1 MKRYITICIF
11 MFLILLSIAISGCR
25 TQYLGGNRDEKWTKD
40 LEYLRK
46 ALPRKSVDSFFNIS
60 EGEFNDE
67 IDDLEEKICD
77 LNDEEII
84 DGIYKITASIGDAH
98 TNAYARYNGRFPVQF
113 YYFGNDIYLINT
125 TEKYDQV
132 LNYKLKKING
142 MEIEHVE
149 NLLKPLIPHENE
161 ANIKKHLPTFLSRPD
176 ILKGVS
182 ITDSLDKVDFELED
196 SNGNEHNIEIEAVND
211 DNDLN
216 WIVEKNDSSYPL
228 YRQNSDLN
236 YWYKYLE
243 EAKAVYFKY
252 NSCIEDED
260 IGTIKDMTD
269 EIFNLID
276 SGKADKLIIDVRNN
290 SGGSDGYLNELIEG
304 IKARNINNPDK
315 LFVIIGRETFSSA
328 IIEAA
333 RLDEETNATL
343 VGEMTSGKPNHYGS
357 VGNFKLPNSK
367 ISIRYSTKYINIFK
381 NQGNSLMPDVLKEVS
396 IDDYINKKD
405 PALDYILKNS

>member
-1 MKRYITICIF
+1 MISLIYSEFLKLKRSSIIF
-11 MFLILLSIAISGCR
+11 YMAIGSSFMPLLLDAAILISNDRHR
-25 TQYLGGNRDEKWTKD
+25 TYESYMYN
-40 LEYLRK
+40 
-46 ALPRKSVDSFFNIS
+46 S
-60 EGEFNDE
+60 EGISFTFMHGILFSIIAAYVFSREFN
-67 IDDLEEKICD
+67 
-77 LNDEEII
+77 
-84 DGIYKITASIGDAH
+84 YKTS
-98 TNAYARYNGRFPVQF
+98 
-113 YYFGNDIYLINT
+113 GNLYS
-125 TEKYDQV
+125 Y
-132 LNYKLKKING
+132 
-142 MEIEHVE
+142 
-149 NLLKPLIPHENE
+149 
-161 ANIKKHLPTFLSRPD
+161 
-176 ILKGVS
+176 
-182 ITDSLDKVDFELED
+182 SLDKVDFELED

-228 YRQNSDLN
+228 YRQNGDLN

-269 EIFNLID
+269 EIFDLID
-276 SGKADKLIIDVRNN
+276 RGKADKLIIDVRNN

-343 VGEMTSGKPNHYGS
+343 VGEMTSGKPNHYGA

-367 ISIRYSTKYINIFK
+367 ISIRYSTKHINIFK

-405 PALDYILKNS
+405 PVLDYILQNS

>member
-1 MKRYITICIF
+1 MKRYITICIL
-11 MFLILLSIAISGCR
+11 MFLILLSIAISGCG

-125 TEKYDQV
+125 TEKYDQA

-343 VGEMTSGKPNHYGS
+343 VVEMTSGKPNHYGS

-405 PALDYILKNS
+405 PALDYILQNS

>member
-1 MKRYITICIF
+1 MKRYITICIL
-11 MFLILLSIAISGCR
+11 MFLILLSIAISGCG

-46 ALPRKSVDSFFNIS
+46 ALPRKHVDPFFNIS
-60 EGEFNDE
+60 EDEFNDE
-67 IDDLEEKICD
+67 IDNLEEKICD
-77 LNDEEII
+77 LNDEEIT
-84 DGIYKITASIGDAH
+84 DGIYKITASVGDAH
-98 TNAYARYNGRFPVQF
+98 TNAYANYYGRFPVQF

-228 YRQNSDLN
+228 YRQNGDLN

-243 EAKAVYFKY
+243 HEKAVYFKY
-252 NSCIEDED
+252 NSCFEDED

-269 EIFNLID
+269 EIFDLID
-276 SGKADKLIIDVRNN
+276 RGKADKLIIDVRNN

-343 VGEMTSGKPNHYGS
+343 VGEMTSGKPNHYGA

-367 ISIRYSTKYINIFK
+367 ISIRYSTKHINIFK

-405 PALDYILKNS
+405 PVLDYILQNS

>member
-1 MKRYITICIF
+1 MDY
-11 MFLILLSIAISGCR
+11 
-25 TQYLGGNRDEKWTKD
+25 
-40 LEYLRK
+40 
-46 ALPRKSVDSFFNIS
+46 
-60 EGEFNDE
+60 
-67 IDDLEEKICD
+67 
-77 LNDEEII
+77 
-84 DGIYKITASIGDAH
+84 
-98 TNAYARYNGRFPVQF
+98 
-113 YYFGNDIYLINT
+113 
-125 TEKYDQV
+125 
-132 LNYKLKKING
+132 
-142 MEIEHVE
+142 
-149 NLLKPLIPHENE
+149 
-161 ANIKKHLPTFLSRPD
+161 
-176 ILKGVS
+176 
-182 ITDSLDKVDFELED
+182 
-196 SNGNEHNIEIEAVND
+196 ND

-228 YRQNSDLN
+228 YRQNGDLN

-243 EAKAVYFKY
+243 HEKAVYFKY
-252 NSCIEDED
+252 NSCFEDED

-269 EIFNLID
+269 EIFDLID
-276 SGKADKLIIDVRNN
+276 RGKADKLIIDVRNN

-357 VGNFKLPNSK
+357 VGHFELPNSK
-367 ISIRYSTKYINIFK
+367 ISIRYSTKHINIFK

-405 PALDYILKNS
+405 PVLDYILQNS

>member
-11 MFLILLSIAISGCR
+11 MFLMLLSTAISGCG
-25 TQYLGGNRDEKWTKD
+25 TQYLGGNREEKWTKD

-77 LNDEEII
+77 LNDEEIT

-98 TNAYARYNGRFPVQF
+98 TNAYSRYNGRFPVQF

-161 ANIKKHLPTFLSRPD
+161 ANIKKLLPTFLSRPD

-228 YRQNSDLN
+228 YRQNSGLN

-243 EAKAVYFKY
+243 EEKAVYFKY
-252 NSCIEDED
+252 NLCIEDED

-357 VGNFKLPNSK
+357 AGNFKLPNSK

-405 PALDYILKNS
+405 PVLDYILQNS